1 MVRAKLRFTKEYENT
16 YKRCGANITIIR
28 NGRQYFFR
36 MFDPDLSPQEL
47 RNRYGWQ
54 ACKKISI
61 ERNATDGEIFKE
73 NITKYGGFFG
83 KMTWG
88 RATIEKSRRT
98 RDSLTD
104 PKEYFNDKI
113 ENFSELNEVL
123 AVELMKLAVIKKNL
137 QIKYQRKKE
146 IVIL

>member
-1 MVRAKLRFTKEYENT
+1 
-16 YKRCGANITIIR
+16 
-28 NGRQYFFR
+28 

-123 AVELMKLAVIKKNL
+123 AVELMKLALKKLPYKPYSISTHLNPSINL
-137 QIKYQRKKE
+137 LNTSLTPSNLIS
-146 IVIL
+146 L